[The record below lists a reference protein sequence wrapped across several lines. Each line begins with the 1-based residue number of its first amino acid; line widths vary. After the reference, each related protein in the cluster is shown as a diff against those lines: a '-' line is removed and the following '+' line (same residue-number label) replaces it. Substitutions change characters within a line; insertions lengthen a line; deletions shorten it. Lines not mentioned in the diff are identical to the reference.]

1 MRSFFKIFFAS
12 LLALIA
18 FVLIVF
24 FFTLGFISSIAS
36 GIAGNGRGETGSNAV
51 LVLDLSQSFREKPV
65 EDPLADFS
73 DTRYNTPGVYDVIR
87 LIRYAKT
94 DSAIR
99 GIYIKAGSNANG
111 FGTSEEIRN
120 ALADFKGSH
129 KFIYAYGDVISLKAY
144 YASNVADKI
153 YCNPKGGLEW
163 QGLTSVMLYF
173 KKTLDKLE
181 IQPEIF
187 YAGKF
192 KSATEPLR
200 TEKMSDANRLQTTEL
215 LGDIFNHILV
225 QTAAARGQ
233 DTAVLRR
240 CVDQQLIQHPQDAI
254 EYKLLDGAKYNDE
267 VLEEMLPKLK
277 VHSVNDIN
285 FVPLGKYYESV
296 KLKMRS
302 DGKDRIALI
311 YAEGNIVGGKN
322 DQQEI
327 GEDAYRNMIRKA
339 RLDKDIRAIV
349 FRINSGGGSALVS
362 ENLWRELSLAKAAKP
377 VVVSFGDVAASG
389 GYYLSC
395 NADSIFADPMTI
407 TGSIG
412 VFSIILNTQSF
423 FKNKLGITFDAVHT
437 AKEPDAI
444 TMAQPLTEMQR
455 KFLQNDVD
463 SIYLDFKSRVADGRK
478 KDIQYID
485 SIGQGRVWGGQK
497 ARGLGLVDEIGGL
510 QDAVNCAA
518 RLAKTSDYRL
528 REYPEPKNFLE
539 LLLNDYKET
548 VKMKS
553 IREDLGDQGLKW
565 YKTMTDIK
573 SMAGVPQM
581 RLPFQLDIFQK

>member
-18 FVLIVF
+18 FVLIII
-24 FFTLGFISSIAS
+24 FFTVGYISSIAS
-36 GIAGNGRGETGSNAV
+36 NQHDETGSNAV
-51 LVLDLSQSFREKPV
+51 LVVDLSQPFGEKPV
-65 EDPLADFS
+65 EDPLANLS

-87 LIRYAKT
+87 MIRYAKS

-111 FGTSEEIRN
+111 LGTTEEIRN
-120 ALADFKGSH
+120 ALIDFKKSH

-144 YASNVADKI
+144 YLANVADKI

-163 QGLTSVMLYF
+163 QGLTSVMFYF
-173 KKTLDKLE
+173 KGTLDKLG
-181 IQPEIF
+181 IQPEVF

-200 TEKMSDANRLQTTEL
+200 TDKMSDANRLQMSQL
-215 LGDIFNHILV
+215 LGDIFNHMMY
-225 QTAAARGQ
+225 QTAIARNL
-233 DTAVLRR
+233 DTATLRR
-240 CVDQQLIQHPQDAI
+240 CVDQQLIQHSSDAV

-267 VLEEMLPKLK
+267 VLDEILPKLNAR
-277 VHSVNDIN
+277 SINNIN

-296 KLKMRS
+296 KFKMKP

-322 DQQEI
+322 DQREI

-349 FRINSGGGSALVS
+349 LRINSGGGSALVS
-362 ENLWRELSLAKAAKP
+362 ENLWRELTLAKAAKP
-377 VVVSFGDVAASG
+377 LVISFGDVAASG

-423 FKNKLGITFDAVHT
+423 FKNKLGITFDAVQT
-437 AKEPDAI
+437 AKQPDAI
-444 TMAQPLTEMQR
+444 TMVQPLTNMQK
-455 KFLQNDVD
+455 KFLQNDID
-463 SIYLDFKSRVADGRK
+463 SIYHDFKSRVADGRK
-478 KDIQYID
+478 KDINYID
-485 SIGQGRVWGGQK
+485 SIAQGRVWGGNR
-497 ARGLGLVDEIGGL
+497 ALNLGLVDRIGGI
-510 QDAVNCAA
+510 QDAINCAA
-518 RLAKTSDYRL
+518 RLAKTNDYRL
-528 REYPEPKNFLE
+528 REYPEPKNFFE
-539 LLLNDYKET
+539 MLLNDYKET
-548 VKMKS
+548 VKLKS

-565 YKTMTDIK
+565 YKSMTDFK

-581 RLPFQLDIFQK
+581 RLPFELNIRQ

>member
-18 FVLIVF
+18 FTLVVV
-24 FFTLGFISSIAS
+24 FFTLGFVSTIAGSIA
-36 GIAGNGRGETGSNAV
+36 GGQHVETGGNAV
-51 LVLDLSQSFREKPV
+51 LVLDLGQPFGEKPV
-65 EDPLADFS
+65 EDLLAGFS
-73 DTRYNTPGVYDVIR
+73 DNRYNTPGVYDVVR

-94 DSAIR
+94 DSSVR

-120 ALADFKGSH
+120 ALSDFKKSH

-144 YASNVADKI
+144 YASNIADKI

-163 QGLTSVMLYF
+163 RGLTSVMYYF
-173 KKTLDKLE
+173 KGALDKLQ

-200 TEKMSDANRLQTTEL
+200 TEKMSDANRLQLTEL
-215 LGDIFNHILV
+215 LGEIFNHILY
-225 QTAAARGQ
+225 QTAAVRGL
-233 DTAVLRR
+233 DTTALRR
-240 CVDQQLIQHPQDAI
+240 CVDQQLIQHPSDAI
-254 EYKLLDGAKYNDE
+254 TYGLLDGAKYNDE

-277 VHSVNDIN
+277 LHSVGDIN
-285 FVPLGKYYESV
+285 FVPLGKYYEAV
-296 KLKMRS
+296 KLKMKANGR
-302 DGKDRIALI
+302 DRIALI
-311 YAEGNIVGGKN
+311 YAEGNIVGGRN

-327 GEDAYRNMIRKA
+327 GEEAYRNMIRKA

-349 FRINSGGGSALVS
+349 FRINSGGGSAQVS
-362 ENLWRELSLAKAAKP
+362 ENLWRELSLAKAVKP
-377 VVVSFGDVAASG
+377 VVISFGDVAASG

-412 VFSIILNTQSF
+412 AFSIIFNAQSF
-423 FKNKLGITFDAVHT
+423 FKNKLGVTFDAVHT
-437 AKEPDAI
+437 AKQPDAI
-444 TMAQPLTEMQR
+444 TMAQPLTDMQR
-455 KFLQNDVD
+455 KFLQNDID
-463 SIYLDFKSRVADGRK
+463 SIYHDFKARVADGRK
-478 KDIQYID
+478 KDIGYID
-485 SIGQGRVWGGQK
+485 SIAQGRVWGGQR
-497 ARGLGLVDEIGGL
+497 ALELGLVDEIGGL

-518 RLAKTSDYRL
+518 RLAKTNDYRL

-539 LLLNDYKET
+539 LLLGDYQET
-548 VKMKS
+548 VKTKS
-553 IREDLGDQGLKW
+553 IRKDLGDQGLHW
-565 YKTMTDIK
+565 YRTMTK
-573 SMAGVPQM
+573 FQSMDGVPQM
-581 RLPFQLDIFQK
+581 RLPFEMEILQH

>member
-18 FVLIVF
+18 FVLIII
-24 FFTLGFISSIAS
+24 FFTVGYISSIAS
-36 GIAGNGRGETGSNAV
+36 NQHDETGSNAV
-51 LVLDLSQSFREKPV
+51 LVVDLSQPFGEKPV
-65 EDPLADFS
+65 EDPLANLS

-87 LIRYAKT
+87 MIRYAKS

-111 FGTSEEIRN
+111 LGTTEEIRN
-120 ALADFKGSH
+120 ALIDFKKSH

-144 YASNVADKI
+144 YLANVADKI

-163 QGLTSVMLYF
+163 QGLTSVMFYF
-173 KKTLDKLE
+173 KGTLDKLG
-181 IQPEIF
+181 IQPEVF

-200 TEKMSDANRLQTTEL
+200 TDKMSDANRLQMSQL
-215 LGDIFNHILV
+215 LGDIFNHMMY
-225 QTAAARGQ
+225 QTAITRNL
-233 DTAVLRR
+233 DTATLRR
-240 CVDQQLIQHPQDAI
+240 CVDQQLIQHSSDAV

-267 VLEEMLPKLK
+267 VLDEILLKLNAR
-277 VHSVNDIN
+277 SINNIN

-296 KLKMRS
+296 KLKMKS

-322 DQQEI
+322 DQREI
-327 GEDAYRNMIRKA
+327 GEDAYRNIIRKA

-349 FRINSGGGSALVS
+349 LRINSGGGSALVS
-362 ENLWRELSLAKAAKP
+362 ENLWRELTLAKATKP
-377 VVVSFGDVAASG
+377 VVISFGDVAASG

-423 FKNKLGITFDAVHT
+423 FKNKLGITFDAVQT
-437 AKEPDAI
+437 AKQPDAI
-444 TMAQPLTEMQR
+444 TMVQPLTNMQ
-455 KFLQNDVD
+455 KQFLQNDID
-463 SIYLDFKSRVADGRK
+463 SIYHDFKSRVAEGRK
-478 KDIQYID
+478 RDINYID
-485 SIGQGRVWGGQK
+485 SIAQGRVWGGNK
-497 ARGLGLVDEIGGL
+497 ALNLGLVDKIGGI

-518 RLAKTSDYRL
+518 RLAKTNDYRL

-539 LLLNDYKET
+539 MLLNDYKET
-548 VKMKS
+548 VKLKS

-565 YKTMTDIK
+565 YKSMTDFK

-581 RLPFQLDIFQK
+581 RLPFELNIRQ